1 MATISTEE
9 ETNYLRMVALI
20 IGVCPKAVRTYFD
33 GIFPPANLA
42 ADLHTHTPALM
53 KIKKKNVLTSSQ
65 WVLLFPTGSTNVTS
79 INFDLTLLI
88 CLLRN
93 ISKIG
98 KPSRGFDV
106 LPAITDVSPADDLAR
121 IKYYR
126 NMIAHSDD
134 SKMSNQTFHDA
145 WIDVVEATTR
155 LGGSPFQ
162 QKCAD
167 LKIASLD
174 RESLED
180 LMINLKQINEDR
192 FKELTD
198 KVQNVEAVV
207 VDPVPVH
214 KRARIKKAIT
224 DWQSVDE
231 KFVETNSSKQL
242 YKCLKENNFV
252 SVTGSAGI
260 GKSITSRHVALQMML
275 EGYDVIPVKSPSEI
289 FVSKNKT
296 LYIYDDIC
304 GRYEAIQHEIEDW
317 DRHIDVILDCYSLSP
332 IKILAN
338 CRLQVYQSPKFQT
351 QELLTKCKFDMS
363 IGKNAICTD
372 DKRKIA
378 LKYIPAMY
386 TKQMSNEY
394 IEQYECFPLL
404 CSMVA
409 NFEESKIMIFLEK
422 GPYDIFEK
430 EYDKMKNIGSEMNY
444 CALAVTT
451 IFNNKLNERLLT
463 NEISQKEKEIFTD
476 IFEACGQ
483 NTCTSRISL
492 KTHLDSLIGSF
503 ISKEDNVYSFR
514 HEKLFD
520 ISCLYFS
527 KKFISCM
534 VKNCEIVLLFER
546 FELECTIKEDQGGD
560 SIVLPKNLEDLFF
573 HRLINEATDETILD
587 IFGCK
592 PMENY
597 QFRERL
603 LHSLKTKNEE
613 FISKVLHMNHFG
625 KTVFHLMCQLGF
637 TDILS
642 FCITKNV
649 DIDYYDEIGMTPL
662 HYACRYETESAVDFL
677 IEADVKINIYKRRG
691 FTPLYEACRQENI
704 DIVKKLLQHG
714 ACPNLSTQR
723 SSIPLIVSTENGNL
737 EIIKM
742 LIEHKADVNR
752 QNRDGRSALHYA
764 CCLGQKDIA
773 DLLITHG
780 ADIDLKTKH
789 NESPLHLACIGLHG
803 SIVDI
808 LISDTTDI
816 FQRCTNSNMSTFA
829 TIVEKNEKEI
839 LRKLLKTVSDKNM
852 LYPEIEFACTT
863 KNVFV
868 LQGIL
873 EVGIDVNTRLS
884 KGDSALHITCRNGFY
899 LGAEM
904 LIGKG
909 AYINEY
915 SKDGLTTIQ
924 LACVTPNKQLVD
936 LLISNGASVNNW
948 RKGSAIPHALHITC
962 IMKEDEM
969 AISLINGNADV
980 NQIAE
985 LKRNTVYRSEKSHC
999 ITNIYDEVYSHTRLM
1014 ISPLEI
1020 VCIGKML
1027 NLNLVE
1033 VLLKN
1038 GANSNIKSLSGI
1050 KPLLIASFY
1059 KYDPLVKLLLN
1070 NKADA
1075 NVCDNIDILC
1085 LSNMHYKG
1093 DEDISELLSYGNV
1106 CFNNTKTTPLHV
1118 AIINN
1123 SQSIVNEL
1131 LQNRARNDIACDISP
1146 FMFAIQNDR
1155 RNIPTDRQQIID
1167 FYRNYKKIED
1177 ILPLHAACLLGFRT
1191 IAEILVKKTLP
1202 HDKEAV
1208 ILIRPFQVAC
1218 IKGHMYE
1225 KWPYIT
1231 NKPFSLSALQIACL
1245 GQYWDTCK
1253 MLIQNGV
1260 VRKSTFEVSDLLVAS
1275 FLGDKKNI
1283 ELTMCDKRIYE
1294 TSVLRFAY
1302 ENKGIEIV
1310 KQLLETNK
1318 EDEFDDDLKTLF
1330 FIACSKGDTETVSH
1344 ICSIVHKYNI
1354 NDYIDATPLHTAC
1367 ENGNAETVQFLL
1379 SQNAYVDSI
1388 SIENETPL
1396 HIACKKGLNDVV
1408 RSLLQRG
1415 AKPFLTN
1422 KHGENVYHLVS
1433 RYNYLDCARSVFEFR
1448 KKSLTNTDAEPGV
1461 NSRTV
1466 NGKNALYFSFENK
1479 NKNMMKLIL
1488 NFGANADEIFDDIE
1502 EPLLLKA
1509 CREDSLELVEV
1520 LLEYSSAVNRKTF
1533 DGKDALYFSYKNQ
1546 NKMLM
1551 KCLLRYGATIN
1562 NYYGTEGETLL
1573 SKACRKGYVD
1583 IVSILLDE
1591 CCYVNAKNNNG
1602 ETALCIACQCNEIAI
1617 ATLLTQNGADINK
1630 KSYEGL
1636 CPLYFACINEN
1647 ENMANLLL
1655 QNNAYTDI
1663 MFSDS
1668 QSMLMK
1674 CCTNKFYGIVDLLL
1688 KHGADVNICHYAGE
1702 TALYNAFQMGD
1713 AKLMLILLKYD
1724 ADWDVCC
1731 HEKEQFLYEACERG
1745 LEEIVEIIL
1754 QRDPNINVNAILFDN
1769 KTSLYAC
1776 YSAISD
1782 ANSSQ
1787 YKIYISI
1794 GSLLRRHGANLFTL
1808 TKANDSPFHQLC
1820 MKCRPNDIKVA
1831 LESCVVERNALEIV
1845 FQYACSQN
1853 DQDIAMLLW
1862 DFCKQPFISE
1872 NSLIRADNE
1881 NNHITALPL
1890 LLQLDVNMVDKTGKT
1905 ALHIA
1910 CLNGNSYMVEQLLQS
1925 RNTDVGIQANNGYTA
1940 LHFACFYGHLRVIH
1954 MLIERGA
1961 NIQTRTYSDETV
1973 VELAF
1978 SQLKGNVITCL
1989 LDLNEFE
1996 TLQQC
2001 KEKMQLFL
2009 KTYCC
2014 SNSMKKPLR
2023 RILTLMNPSSYI
2035 DTIDYPLHFACRKG
2049 DGELIDQLLE
2059 KRSNVDCIS
2068 FYGETPLIICISNN
2082 DLQNVKLLLEKGASV
2097 NKLANISEYGIDQL
2111 FVNTSIYML
2120 KDVTPISLACFFE
2133 NLPLIQILIDYNAKI
2148 NTTVHICYY
2157 NTKDCPSK
2165 CEIMTPLFISVI
2177 QNNLHSVHLLVEGIL
2192 DSCLNDLNYI
2202 LIGSL
2207 YNNSDLTEENC
2218 HKCDRLVLTPFQ
2230 AACVTDRTDI
2240 ASYFAQTNQVDVN
2253 LAFQISPVL
2262 LSLYFQ
2268 YPDMMIRVIDTY
2280 GLVNKNFETEVTPL
2294 IFSALVGNFRL
2305 MDILL
2310 DNSGNHECYA
2320 TISVLLIAALSEDVL
2335 RIFDCYSD
2343 DYFVYSECF
2352 VNPLAICLL
2361 RKNMEMASLLLN
2373 EYASTSCISEM
2384 DASHIICFR
2393 KQTEHL
2399 RLIFES
2405 RLNLRRKFNIQ
2416 MWHLLIMEDDQSDYY
2431 TSNNIS
2437 ALNPIYLCVTLIE
2450 LSCFLRDT
2458 ALLELLL
2465 KSEYTLDGV
2474 MEISPLLLS
2483 LLFMN
2488 KPIVLSN
2495 ALLQLLDT
2503 NSYGSSSRLCKSA
2516 WMVIAM
2522 ISNKHAL
2529 DILTLR
2535 LTEDSFQMT
2544 NSADLGLAMLVVFYM
2559 HHDLVERQLYDMKYL
2574 STTDVLCEVSLA
2586 EINAIELLFNDN
2598 EDENIYNNEIEYQGM
2613 KNIHNNVIEFQGM
2626 KLDRFKINLA
2636 YLTLLRN
2643 KKLKCLPVQAYNGS
2657 INSLPFFA
2665 VEMFYLIQ
2673 QRIPRCLLSVNQI
2686 SYEKTIITQL
2696 MVACLLDNKSN
2707 VNFLCYMGK
2716 SVQLNEMSFWHLAS
2730 IHKVK
2735 LWDSCPTIFEMAC
2748 NSNFKATFNE
2758 LHLSCMKEKMTIV
2771 KYLLKNN
2778 CDVNASA
2785 CLTPL
2790 HMFPIILSHHFYLEH
2805 SHLIDKFID
2814 IIDSLKSSRS
2824 NMDFLV
2830 LPVEFN
2836 AIHLV
2841 MFSDDIEYMKLLIQ
2855 KRCDLNAV
2863 AKLSTLS
2870 LYLLHFF
2877 EDDSLIS
2884 FNTVNAISEV
2894 TAMHIACILDKSDFV
2909 EFLLSNKSNI
2919 NSYGSIHPL
2928 HLNAFHCEDILEL
2941 ITDKS
2946 FFTLTVFHTA
2956 ILCRNTYIAEI
2967 LIENGTNFE
2976 MTASLYLELYIQNDK
2991 HISTQSS
2998 VKSLHLAYLFGNEH
3012 IFRTILSKTLLMN
3025 INEKVSLS
3033 AWHLF
3038 DSDSIHDMTS
3048 HYTSKGDIQ
3057 LTFNI
3062 LHIACITG
3070 DSLYA
3075 NVLINEE
3082 ANVNLEAEMCTTDF
3096 TGNEIIITKCP
3107 LHFAAEIGSLDLC
3120 KILIE
3125 NGAKLDVKTNVIG
3138 FQPWH
3143 LALYHGYDEVVYFLL
3158 TYCRLTNFNRKQ
3170 FLFVFILFLL
3180 RKNFSKIVL
3189 PFIAKS
3195 KHFLILL
3202 AFYKYLMNVLGFTGD
3217 LNFHSRRITSSE
3229 YTPLTTIDNGSLY
3242 HVYEELMSVYETI
3255 DTSDRLYLSDIDYDY
3270 H

>member
-1 MATISTEE
+1 
-9 ETNYLRMVALI
+9 
-20 IGVCPKAVRTYFD
+20 
-33 GIFPPANLA
+33 
-42 ADLHTHTPALM
+42 M
-53 KIKKKNVLTSSQ
+53 K
-65 WVLLFPTGSTNVTS
+65 
-79 INFDLTLLI
+79 
-88 CLLRN
+88 
-93 ISKIG
+93 
-98 KPSRGFDV
+98 
-106 LPAITDVSPADDLAR
+106 
-121 IKYYR
+121 
-126 NMIAHSDD
+126 
-134 SKMSNQTFHDA
+134 
-145 WIDVVEATTR
+145 ATTR
-155 LGGSPFQ
+155 LGGSLFQ

-214 KRARIKKAIT
+214 KR
-224 DWQSVDE
+224 
-231 KFVETNSSKQL
+231 
-242 YKCLKENNFV
+242 
-252 SVTGSAGI
+252 
-260 GKSITSRHVALQMML
+260 
-275 EGYDVIPVKSPSEI
+275 
-289 FVSKNKT
+289 
-296 LYIYDDIC
+296 
-304 GRYEAIQHEIEDW
+304 
-317 DRHIDVILDCYSLSP
+317 
-332 IKILAN
+332 
-338 CRLQVYQSPKFQT
+338 
-351 QELLTKCKFDMS
+351 
-363 IGKNAICTD
+363 
-372 DKRKIA
+372 
-378 LKYIPAMY
+378 
-386 TKQMSNEY
+386 
-394 IEQYECFPLL
+394 
-404 CSMVA
+404 
-409 NFEESKIMIFLEK
+409 

-868 LQGIL
+868 LKGIL

-1318 EDEFDDDLKTLF
+1318 EDEFGDDLKTLF

-2059 KRSNVDCIS
+2059 NRSNVDCIS

-2613 KNIHNNVIEFQGM
+2613 KNIHNNVIEF
-2626 KLDRFKINLA
+2626 R
-2636 YLTLLRN
+2636 
-2643 KKLKCLPVQAYNGS
+2643 
-2657 INSLPFFA
+2657 
-2665 VEMFYLIQ
+2665 

-2716 SVQLNEMSFWHLAS
+2716 SVQLHEMSFWHLAS

-2735 LWDSCPTIFEMAC
+2735 VWDSCPTIFEIAC

-3255 DTSDRLYLSDIDYDY
+3255 DTSDSLDLSDIDYDY

>member
-1 MATISTEE
+1 M
-9 ETNYLRMVALI
+9 
-20 IGVCPKAVRTYFD
+20 
-33 GIFPPANLA
+33 
-42 ADLHTHTPALM
+42 
-53 KIKKKNVLTSSQ
+53 
-65 WVLLFPTGSTNVTS
+65 
-79 INFDLTLLI
+79 NF
-88 CLLRN
+88 
-93 ISKIG
+93 
-98 KPSRGFDV
+98 
-106 LPAITDVSPADDLAR
+106 
-121 IKYYR
+121 
-126 NMIAHSDD
+126 
-134 SKMSNQTFHDA
+134 
-145 WIDVVEATTR
+145 
-155 LGGSPFQ
+155 FQ
-162 QKCAD
+162 
-167 LKIASLD
+167 
-174 RESLED
+174 
-180 LMINLKQINEDR
+180 
-192 FKELTD
+192 
-198 KVQNVEAVV
+198 
-207 VDPVPVH
+207 
-214 KRARIKKAIT
+214 
-224 DWQSVDE
+224 
-231 KFVETNSSKQL
+231 
-242 YKCLKENNFV
+242 
-252 SVTGSAGI
+252 
-260 GKSITSRHVALQMML
+260 
-275 EGYDVIPVKSPSEI
+275 
-289 FVSKNKT
+289 
-296 LYIYDDIC
+296 
-304 GRYEAIQHEIEDW
+304 
-317 DRHIDVILDCYSLSP
+317 
-332 IKILAN
+332 
-338 CRLQVYQSPKFQT
+338 
-351 QELLTKCKFDMS
+351 
-363 IGKNAICTD
+363 
-372 DKRKIA
+372 
-378 LKYIPAMY
+378 
-386 TKQMSNEY
+386 
-394 IEQYECFPLL
+394 
-404 CSMVA
+404 
-409 NFEESKIMIFLEK
+409 
-422 GPYDIFEK
+422 
-430 EYDKMKNIGSEMNY
+430 
-444 CALAVTT
+444 
-451 IFNNKLNERLLT
+451 
-463 NEISQKEKEIFTD
+463 
-476 IFEACGQ
+476 
-483 NTCTSRISL
+483 
-492 KTHLDSLIGSF
+492 
-503 ISKEDNVYSFR
+503 
-514 HEKLFD
+514 
-520 ISCLYFS
+520 
-527 KKFISCM
+527 
-534 VKNCEIVLLFER
+534 
-546 FELECTIKEDQGGD
+546 
-560 SIVLPKNLEDLFF
+560 
-573 HRLINEATDETILD
+573 
-587 IFGCK
+587 
-592 PMENY
+592 
-597 QFRERL
+597 
-603 LHSLKTKNEE
+603 
-613 FISKVLHMNHFG
+613 
-625 KTVFHLMCQLGF
+625 
-637 TDILS
+637 
-642 FCITKNV
+642 
-649 DIDYYDEIGMTPL
+649 
-662 HYACRYETESAVDFL
+662 
-677 IEADVKINIYKRRG
+677 ADVKINIYKRRG

-863 KNVFV
+863 KNVLV
-868 LQGIL
+868 LKGIL

-1131 LQNRARNDIACDISP
+1131 LQNSARNDIACDISP

-1208 ILIRPFQVAC
+1208 ILIRPFQVAF

-1318 EDEFDDDLKTLF
+1318 EDEFGDDLKTLF

-1422 KHGENVYHLVS
+1422 KQGENVYHLVS

-1466 NGKNALYFSFENK
+1466 DGKNALYFSFENK
-1479 NKNMMKLIL
+1479 NKNMMKLLL

-1546 NKMLM
+1546 NKILM

-1617 ATLLTQNGADINK
+1617 ATLLTQYGADINK

-1713 AKLMLILLKYD
+1713 DKLMLILLKYD

-1820 MKCRPNDIKVA
+1820 MKCTPNDIKVA

-1872 NSLIRADNE
+1872 NSLIRAGNE

-1890 LLQLDVNMVDKTGKT
+1890 LLQLDVNMVDKT

-1910 CLNGNSYMVEQLLQS
+1910 CSNGNSYMVEKLLQS

-1954 MLIERGA
+1954 MLMDRGA

-1978 SQLKGNVITCL
+1978 SQLKRNVITCL

-2009 KTYCC
+2009 KTYNC
-2014 SNSMKKPLR
+2014 SNSIKKPLR

-2049 DGELIDQLLE
+2049 DGELIDQLIE
-2059 KRSNVDCIS
+2059 NGSNVDCIS
-2068 FYGETPLIICISNN
+2068 LYGENPLIICICNN
-2082 DLQNVKLLLEKGASV
+2082 DLRNVELLLQKGASV
-2097 NKLANISEYGIDQL
+2097 NKMTNISEYGIDQI
-2111 FVNTSIYML
+2111 FENTSIYML
-2120 KDVTPISLACFFE
+2120 KDVTPISFACFLE
-2133 NLPLIQILIDYNAKI
+2133 NLSLIQVLIDHNAKI
-2148 NTTVHICYY
+2148 NTPIHICYC
-2157 NTKDCPSK
+2157 NTNDCSSK
-2165 CEIMTPLFISVI
+2165 CELMTPLFISVI
-2177 QNNLHSVHLLVEGIL
+2177 QNNLHSVQLLVEGML
-2192 DSCLNDLNYI
+2192 DSSLNDLNYI
-2202 LIGSL
+2202 LLGSL
-2207 YNNSDLTEENC
+2207 YRDSALTEDNC
-2218 HKCDRLVLTPFQ
+2218 HKCERLVLTPFQ
-2230 AACVTDRTDI
+2230 AACVLHQTEI
-2240 ASYFAQTNQVDVN
+2240 VSYFAQNNMVDVN
-2253 LAFQISPVL
+2253 LAFKISPVL

-2268 YPDMMIRVIDTY
+2268 YPNLMISVLEKY
-2280 GLVNKNFETEVTPL
+2280 ELVNKKFETQVTPL
-2294 IFSALVGNFRL
+2294 IFSAMVGNFRL
-2305 MDILL
+2305 MDILVENFG
-2310 DNSGNHECYA
+2310 DHECYA
-2320 TISVLLIAALSEDVL
+2320 ILSILLIAALSEDVL
-2335 RIFDCYSD
+2335 RIFDCYSGD
-2343 DYFVYSECF
+2343 NFVYSECT
-2352 VNPLAICLL
+2352 VNSLSICCLQ
-2361 RKNMEMASLLLN
+2361 KNIEMITLLLN
-2373 EYASTSCISEM
+2373 RYASTSCISEM
-2384 DASHIICFR
+2384 DVVHVICFN
-2393 KQTEHL
+2393 KQTKHL

-2405 RLNLRRKFNIQ
+2405 GLHIHRIFNIQ
-2416 MWHLLIMEDDQSDYY
+2416 IWHFLIMQDNQIVFDEITD
-2431 TSNNIS
+2431 IG
-2437 ALNPIYLCVTLIE
+2437 ALNKTNLCVTLIE
-2450 LSCFLRDT
+2450 LSCFLRDS
-2458 ALLELLL
+2458 ALLEILI
-2465 KSEYTLDGV
+2465 KSEYTIDGV
-2474 MEISPLLLS
+2474 MDISPLFLS
-2483 LLFMN
+2483 LFFNN
-2488 KPIVLSN
+2488 KDIGFGIT
-2495 ALLQLLDT
+2495 LLQLSDT
-2503 NSYGSSSRLCKSA
+2503 NIYGSFSRLCKCV
-2516 WMVIAM
+2516 WMLIAM
-2522 ISNKHAL
+2522 ISQEYTL
-2529 DILTLR
+2529 DNQTVR
-2535 LTEDSFQMT
+2535 LTEDSFEME
-2544 NSADLGLAMLVVFYM
+2544 NSADLSLAMLVVFYM
-2559 HHDLVERQLYDMKYL
+2559 ENDFPKDLFEVAYILK
-2574 STTDVLCEVSLA
+2574 TDIICEVSLA
-2586 EINAIELLFNDN
+2586 AINAIELIYSEN
-2598 EDENIYNNEIEYQGM
+2598 EYENIYRP
-2613 KNIHNNVIEFQGM
+2613 VIEFQRM
-2626 KLDRFKINLA
+2626 KLNRFKINIA

-2643 KKLKCLPVQAYNGS
+2643 KKLKCLSVHEYNES
-2657 INSLPFFA
+2657 INSLPFLA

-2673 QRIPRCLLSVNQI
+2673 QSIPKCLLSVNH
-2686 SYEKTIITQL
+2686 SSDGKTHITQL

-2707 VNFLCYMGK
+2707 VKFLCCMGK
-2716 SVQLNEMSFWHLAS
+2716 RVQLHEMSFWHLAS
-2730 IHKVK
+2730 IHEVK
-2735 LWDSCPTIFEMAC
+2735 LWDSCPTICEIAC
-2748 NSNFKATFNE
+2748 NNNLKAIFNE
-2758 LHLSCMKEKMTIV
+2758 LHVSCMKEKITFV

-2778 CDVNASA
+2778 CDVNATA
-2785 CLTPL
+2785 CLTPF
-2790 HMFPIILSHHFYLEH
+2790 HMLLIILSHHFYLKH
-2805 SHLIDKFID
+2805 SNLIDFFFD
-2814 IIDSLKSSRS
+2814 IIDSLKSSRN
-2824 NMDFLV
+2824 NMDCLV

-2841 MFSDDIEYMKLLIQ
+2841 MFPDDIVYMKLLIQ
-2855 KRCDLNAV
+2855 KRCNLDAV

-2884 FNTVNAISEV
+2884 SNTVNAISEM
-2894 TAMHIACILDKSDFV
+2894 TALHIACILDKSYFV
-2909 EFLLSNKSNI
+2909 EFLLFNKSNI
-2919 NSYGSIHPL
+2919 NSNGSIHPL
-2928 HLNAFHCEDILEL
+2928 HLNAFHFEDILEL

-2946 FFTLTVFHTA
+2946 YLMLTVLHTA
-2956 ILCRNTYIAEI
+2956 ILCRNTHIAEI
-2967 LIENGTNFE
+2967 LIENGANIE
-2976 MTASLYLELYIQNDK
+2976 MSESLYLELCMKNDT

-3012 IFRTILSKTLLMN
+3012 IFRTVLSKTLPGK
-3025 INEKVSLS
+3025 INGKVSLS

-3038 DSDSIHDMTS
+3038 HKDSMQNRTS
-3048 HYTSKGDIQ
+3048 HYTSRGAIQ
-3057 LTFNI
+3057 LTLNI

-3070 DSLYA
+3070 DSFYA
-3075 NVLINEE
+3075 NVLINGD

-3096 TGNEIIITKCP
+3096 IGNEIIITKYP
-3107 LHFAAEIGSLDLC
+3107 LHFAAEIGSLDL
-3120 KILIE
+3120 
-3125 NGAKLDVKTNVIG
+3125 
-3138 FQPWH
+3138 
-3143 LALYHGYDEVVYFLL
+3143 
-3158 TYCRLTNFNRKQ
+3158 
-3170 FLFVFILFLL
+3170 
-3180 RKNFSKIVL
+3180 
-3189 PFIAKS
+3189 
-3195 KHFLILL
+3195 
-3202 AFYKYLMNVLGFTGD
+3202 
-3217 LNFHSRRITSSE
+3217 
-3229 YTPLTTIDNGSLY
+3229 
-3242 HVYEELMSVYETI
+3242 
-3255 DTSDRLYLSDIDYDY
+3255 
-3270 H
+3270 